1 MTTYN
6 TQQQSVIVGQP
17 QSYGVPVQT
26 APPSAPPGYVP
37 PQQGI
42 KVNRTIILN
51 SITCFIYG
59 H

>member
-17 QSYGVPVQT
+17 QSYGVPIQT
-26 APPSAPPGYVP
+26 AAPTAPPGYVP

-42 KVNRTIILN
+42 KVNRT
-51 SITCFIYG
+51 TV

>member
-17 QSYGVPVQT
+17 QSYGVPIQT
-26 APPSAPPGYVP
+26 AASTAPPGYVP

-42 KVNRTIILN
+42 KVNRTTVHQIQ
-51 SITCFIYG
+51 
-59 H
+59 